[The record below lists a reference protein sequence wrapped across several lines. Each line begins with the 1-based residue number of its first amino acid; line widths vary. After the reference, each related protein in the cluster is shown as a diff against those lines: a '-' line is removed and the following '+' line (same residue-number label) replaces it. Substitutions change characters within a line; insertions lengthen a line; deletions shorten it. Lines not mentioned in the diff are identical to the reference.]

1 MFRRAA
7 ETRAHG
13 VPGPAARQVG
23 HPAPPDRP
31 GHTSPS
37 RRRGKPNGRVRTA
50 RGRERLRRRGL

>member
-31 GHTSPS
+31 GPHLAIAPAGEVEWDGS
-37 RRRGKPNGRVRTA
+37 
-50 RGRERLRRRGL
+50 ERPEGVSGSAAEV